1 MLLLKQLNK
10 GDIFQD
16 DKHSWDGVFRFH
28 SCQIIDGRLL
38 VKLIGINYQGDVD
51 SCSANSFTWRELN
64 HQAYIPVYYRCEFRK
79 SKGLPCIPVSNHRI
93 FLPSNL
99 NPINL
104 SDKYCNRNDY
114 ADLL

>member
-64 HQAYIPVYYRCEFRK
+64 HQAYILYII
-79 SKGLPCIPVSNHRI
+79 GVSLRSLRAYLV
-93 FLPSNL
+93 FL
-99 NPINL
+99 
-104 SDKYCNRNDY
+104 
-114 ADLL
+114 